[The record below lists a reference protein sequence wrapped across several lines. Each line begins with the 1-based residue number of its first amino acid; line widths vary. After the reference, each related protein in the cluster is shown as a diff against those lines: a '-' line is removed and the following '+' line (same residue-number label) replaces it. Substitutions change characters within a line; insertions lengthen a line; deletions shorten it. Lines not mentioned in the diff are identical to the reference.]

1 MTDELK
7 TIADKMA
14 SAILVANPGPH
25 VFWGLDELKVYFG
38 CESTKLGE
46 YMRADD
52 FPPPAVNESQ
62 RLRRWSPQDVIK
74 WYKRYVQRSG
84 RPRAA

>member
-1 MTDELK
+1 VTDELK

-38 CESTKLGE
+38 CESTKLCE

-62 RLRRWSPQDVIK
+62 RLPVTIIK
-74 WYKRYVQRSG
+74 TTRARSF
-84 RPRAA
+84 PVFW